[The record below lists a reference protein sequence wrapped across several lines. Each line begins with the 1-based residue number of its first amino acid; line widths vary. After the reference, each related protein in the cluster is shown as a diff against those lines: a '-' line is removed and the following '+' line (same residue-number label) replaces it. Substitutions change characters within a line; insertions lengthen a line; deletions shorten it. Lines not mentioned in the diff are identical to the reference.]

1 MLKITINWFL
11 LDVNECTF
19 GMHSCDDS
27 TRADC
32 INTEGSYECV
42 CKADY
47 IGNGESCIHF
57 GINHSI
63 KSTMSHAAYRE
74 YLMAKN
80 VTSPVYRIAYNF

>member
-1 MLKITINWFL
+1 MNTVGGGSTCNGKKLSFSVEDYHCFL
-11 LDVNECTF
+11 SDVDECTF

-42 CKADY
+42 CKQGY
-47 IGNGESCIHF
+47 IGNGESCVFF

-63 KSTMSHAAYRE
+63 ESTCA
-74 YLMAKN
+74 
-80 VTSPVYRIAYNF
+80 V